1 MAGLETNLGEL
12 LLTAAQA
19 TPRSVCLETEEAAYT
34 FEQLALMVASIRRAL
49 RKALLGLE
57 PSHPGLLDL
66 RAHER
71 HADEHVVTIVLER
84 GVRNIASIHA
94 VMLEKCAYNAFD
106 VAEPAEKL
114 HSWVDICHP
123 AVIISTHALCTHM
136 RLDALSKFNQLRRYI
151 LDVDWALKRQPIPI
165 AAKRD
170 QEDADIEKYD
180 WPRFS
185 VRF

>member
-19 TPRSVCLETEEAAYT
+19 TPRSVCLETEEAAYS

-84 GVRNIASIHA
+84 GEKNIASIHA

-123 AVIISTHALCTHM
+123 AVIISTHALCT
-136 RLDALSKFNQLRRYI
+136 LALSKFNQFRGYI

>member
-1 MAGLETNLGEL
+1 MAGSETNLGEL

-49 RKALLGLE
+49 CKALLGLE
-57 PSHPGLLDL
+57 PFQPGLLDL

-84 GVRNIASIHA
+84 GVKHIASIHA

-106 VAEPAEKL
+106 VAEPVEKL
-114 HSWVDICHP
+114 HSWVDICRP
-123 AVIISTHALCTHM
+123 AVIISTNALCTHL
-136 RLDALSKFNQLRRYI
+136 RLDALSKFNQSRPYI
-151 LDVDWALKRQPIPI
+151 LDVDWALKHQPIPI

-170 QEDADIEKYD
+170 QEDSDIERD
-180 WPRFS
+180 W
-185 VRF
+185 

>member
-57 PSHPGLLDL
+57 PSHPLLDL

-84 GVRNIASIHA
+84 GVKNIASIHA

-123 AVIISTHALCTHM
+123 AVIISTHALCTHL
-136 RLDALSKFNQLRRYI
+136 RLDALSKFNQFRGYI

-165 AAKRD
+165 ATKRD